1 MKRISGEGSSKKPN
15 PSRLEPRI
23 DFLKNFRICRYWVK
37 NKYGLSISDLE
48 LILFLYTEEMFTRQK
63 FEEYRNIMP
72 WQAKYFDKMR
82 DNGLISIWRERKYRE
97 AALWE
102 LSIKGKRI
110 VREFYSRLTG
120 EVLISER
127 PSSNRTFKKGGC
139 YTNKVFAHATKKA
152 NEDTIERRRRLSQE

>member
-1 MKRISGEGSSKKPN
+1 MNRISGGKSLKKPN
-15 PSRLEPRI
+15 PKRIEPRI

-37 NKYGLSISDLE
+37 NKYDLGISDLE
-48 LILFLYTEEMFTRQK
+48 IILFLYTEQVFTRNK

-72 WQAKYFDKMR
+72 WQANYFKKMKEKE
-82 DNGLISIWRERKYRE
+82 LISIWRERKYRE

-102 LSIKGKRI
+102 LSFKGKRI

-127 PSSNRTFKKGGC
+127 PHSNRTFKEGGC
-139 YTNKVFAHATKKA
+139 YTNKVFAHATKQA
-152 NEDTIERRRRLSQE
+152 NKDTIKQRLRHAQE